1 MKQFDLKYMRD
12 HWESQAAG
20 YAESRKW
27 SAVDARVLELLKLV
41 PGDNLLEIG
50 FGAGVT
56 AEQIIRKFPEA
67 RYWGLDLADN
77 FIRMARNRLGGS
89 AFLVQGNALNLP
101 FKPESFD
108 CALEMDAIHHF
119 PPKIIPE
126 VVKEIFRL
134 LKPGAKFI
142 MVEDWGAEPEDKR
155 DELANE
161 IQKLR
166 LLKQKGLEYHPSDNE
181 WLKMIED
188 AAFIVGLMEHI
199 ERPLDLNLFENIP
212 GDKARDKLDELC
224 SLWGNEPSTTKMTI
238 FICEKP

>member
-1 MKQFDLKYMRD
+1 MRN

-27 SAVDARVLELLKLV
+27 GGVDARVLKLLELV

-50 FGAGVT
+50 FGACVT
-56 AEQIIRKFPEA
+56 AEEIIRKFPKA
-67 RYWGLDLADN
+67 RYWGLDLADD

-89 AFLVQGNALNLP
+89 AFLVQGNALDLP
-101 FKPESFD
+101 FKPDSFN
-108 CALEMDAIHHF
+108 CVLEMDAIHHF
-119 PPKIIPE
+119 SPKIIPE

-166 LLKQKGLEYHPSDNE
+166 LLKQKGLEYHPSDKE

-188 AAFIVGLMEHI
+188 AEFTVRLMEHI
-199 ERPLDLNLFENIP
+199 ERHLDLNLFENISA
-212 GDKARDKLDELC
+212 DKAEDKLDELR

-238 FICEKP
+238 FICEKS